1 MRARRLWIAAAVLA
15 IACGAPA
22 ERPSAP
28 PPVPVA
34 AVCSLP
40 AEGPAV
46 VRRDG
51 AATLWVWNI
60 EADPMLFEPG
70 FPDDPGL
77 VTFRR
82 AVGGDDVA
90 PPAPE
95 SPATS
100 DAAEAELWRRERRNA
115 ELVYGG
121 RVGEVRPIHCL
132 ESILFAHQHRRFSQ
146 IDQPTELIASILR
159 RGDQVRI
166 YLGAGD
172 QMFPPKSV
180 YGFDLVE
187 ADLAGGWQLEAI
199 LHNHTVH
206 RDGDAV
212 VLGTP
217 SPSTSD
223 VQLMRALVESLG
235 VRRVLVTNGVHTADV
250 PAEALERLE
259 SRE

>member
-1 MRARRLWIAAAVLA
+1 MRARRLWIAAAVVA
-15 IACGAPA
+15 GCAAPA
-22 ERPSAP
+22 APPSASP
-28 PPVPVA
+28 PSRAA
-34 AVCSLP
+34 AVCDLP
-40 AEGPAV
+40 AEAPAV

-51 AATLWVWNI
+51 AATLWIWNLD
-60 EADPMLFEPG
+60 ADPVLFEPG
-70 FPDDPGL
+70 FPNDPGL
-77 VTFRR
+77 VAFRR

-90 PPAPE
+90 PPTPE
-95 SPATS
+95 SSATS
-100 DAAEAELWRRERRNA
+100 DPAEAELWRRERRNA

-121 RVGEVRPIHCL
+121 RAGEVRPIHCL

-159 RGDQVRI
+159 RRDQVRI
-166 YLGAGD
+166 YLGASD

-187 ADLAGGWQLEAI
+187 ADLAAGWQLESI
-199 LHNHTVH
+199 LHNHTVR
-206 RDGDAV
+206 RDGNAV